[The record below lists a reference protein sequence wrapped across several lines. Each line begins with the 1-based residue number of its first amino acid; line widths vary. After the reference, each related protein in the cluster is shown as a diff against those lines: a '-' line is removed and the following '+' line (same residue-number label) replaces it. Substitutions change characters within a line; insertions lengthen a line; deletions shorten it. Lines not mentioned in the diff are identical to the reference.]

1 MSEITRLLAEE
12 TQVFAL
18 ACKTERDGG
27 KDNLPTV
34 LMEAMAAALPCVST
48 RIAGVPEM
56 VIDGVTGLLC
66 EERHPEQLAGLIG
79 ALLQDPA
86 RCEAMGAAGLE
97 HAKRR
102 FAKEVTSR
110 DLLRAFAAQ
119 TAFRFDPRLAARE
132 NLLGG
137 FLKRFTSGAP
147 QLRHQA
153 VKARDKTFDLGR
165 FMDGA

>member
-1 MSEITRLLAEE
+1 MIARYTHPEMGRIWSDQRRYETWLLVE
-12 TQVFAL
+12 TA
-18 ACKTERDGG
+18 AA
-27 KDNLPTV
+27 
-34 LMEAMAAALPCVST
+34 EAMAAALPCVST

-56 VIDGVTGLLC
+56 VIDGATGLLC

-119 TAFRFDPRLAARE
+119 TACT
-132 NLLGG
+132 
-137 FLKRFTSGAP
+137 KRCST
-147 QLRHQA
+147 L
-153 VKARDKTFDLGR
+153 
-165 FMDGA
+165 